1 MDPVQSDRNRSL
13 MREMMTDSTCP
24 KCKGPQDRGAVVG
37 AYCDNDE
44 FHDGGYQ
51 RMPPEPRHAV
61 SCTQYTLG
69 VCNCGVVKHDPP
81 LIPPEGARV
90 QPGRCSKCGRT
101 FGVYLA
107 PGEAPPTECERCQ

>member
-44 FHDGGYQ
+44 FHEGGYQ
-51 RMPPEPRHAV
+51 RMPVPKAPSPEAKVRP
-61 SCTQYTLG
+61 C
-69 VCNCGVVKHDPP
+69 
-81 LIPPEGARV
+81 
-90 QPGRCSKCGRT
+90 RCSKCGRD

-107 PGEAPPTECERCQ
+107 PGEAGPTECERCQ